1 MVVVEVTKGYSLG
14 AGLSIIAPV
23 TVIVWRYYKKKAV
36 ARRTASP
43 RRRRRHSTPSRST
56 YVRAGAGIMGSTAN
70 NEYSY
75 RYRAMASIVDSMV
88 LVCRLTA
95 AAAALRLGAGQG

>member
-1 MVVVEVTKGYSLG
+1 MTKGYSLG

-43 RRRRRHSTPSRST
+43 RRRRHSTPSRST
-56 YVRAGAGIMGSTAN
+56 YVRAGAGIMGSTAK
-70 NEYSY
+70 NEYH
-75 RYRAMASIVDSMV
+75 AMASIVDSMV